1 MHNWPKVARPYR
13 RTGCIHATSG
23 LNDVHMEAMQ
33 STTTCKRCSSIFLS
47 ESTGLA
53 FGVSSQPKTVV
64 PTVLLPIAE
73 FGSLSKGPTLVG
85 DFGLLNNCKVVG
97 LSTCSGG

>member
-1 MHNWPKVARPYR
+1 MYTRLAAARPHCLIGR
-13 RTGCIHATSG
+13 IRVTSG
-23 LNDVHMEAMQ
+23 MNDVHMEAVQ
-33 STTTCKRCSSIFLS
+33 STTKRCSSIFLS